1 MTFRHRLLK
10 LHPAALVLIS
20 FFAVILIGAVLLS
33 LPVSLNGNP
42 LPAIDALFTATS
54 AVCVTGL
61 VVVDTG
67 SRFTLFGQ
75 ITILV
80 LIQIGGLG
88 VMTLS
93 VLLFRMIG
101 RKTFYHQRM
110 AVQDMFL
117 HTPQED
123 IFKIVRSIILITA
136 CIESAGAGLLT
147 IYWSRMLPVHE
158 AAYTAVFHSI
168 SAFCNAGF
176 SLFSDSLTA
185 FGGSCLLNITIGTLI
200 VTGGIGFSVLYE
212 FQNWAAL
219 RKKQRF
225 RFSVQTRTVLLTT
238 AILITA
244 GAVWLLILERH
255 GILDNRSLI
264 HRVLAA
270 GFQSITCRT
279 AGFNTVDIAALSEA
293 TIAIMMVLMFFGAS
307 PGSCGGGVKTT
318 TLALLAA
325 TTVARMKR
333 MRRVNLFKKSIPEET
348 VHRCTTLILV
358 SVGVIGLVLIMILT
372 EGAITE
378 RRAGGDFLS
387 YLFEVVS
394 AFGTVGLSLGITPEL
409 STWGKFW
416 IILTMIIGRVGILT
430 FSYIIIGTNPT
441 NGFERAEENMM
452 IG

>member
-1 MTFRHRLLK
+1 MTVRRKLLK

-20 FFAVILIGAVLLS
+20 FLALILIGTLLLR
-33 LPVSLNGNP
+33 LPVSSKEGP
-42 LPAIDALFTATS
+42 LQIIDALFTSTS

-67 SRFTLFGQ
+67 TRFTLFGQ
-75 ITILV
+75 IIILA

-117 HTPQED
+117 HTPQDD
-123 IFKIVRSIILITA
+123 IFKIVKNIIYMTF
-136 CIESAGAGLLT
+136 CIETAGAVFLT
-147 IYWSRMLPVHE
+147 IYWSRTLPVNE
-158 AAYTAVFHSI
+158 AVYTAVFHAI

-176 SLFSDSLTA
+176 SLFPDSLSTFA
-185 FGGSCLLNITIGTLI
+185 DSYLLNFTVCMLI

-212 FQNWAAL
+212 FKNWIKL
-219 RKKQRF
+219 RKKKRF
-225 RFSVQTRTVLLTT
+225 RFSVQTKTVLLTT
-238 AILITA
+238 AILIFA
-244 GAVWLLILERH
+244 GTVWLFVLERH
-255 GILDNRSLI
+255 GALEGKAPAYQFL
-264 HRVLAA
+264 VAL
-270 GFQSITCRT
+270 FQSITCRT
-279 AGFNTVDIAALSEA
+279 AGFNTVDISALNEA
-293 TIAIMMVLMFFGAS
+293 TITMMLVLMFFGAS

-318 TLALLAA
+318 TLALLTA
-325 TTVARMKR
+325 TTITRIKR
-333 MRRVNLFKKSIPEET
+333 MRRVNLFKKSIPNET
-348 VHRCTTLILV
+348 VRRCTTLILV
-358 SVGVIGLVLIMILT
+358 SVGVIGMVLFMILS

-378 RRAGGDFLS
+378 QTVRGAFLS

-394 AFGTVGLSLGITPEL
+394 AFGTVGLSLGVTADL
-409 STWGKFW
+409 SVWGKSW
-416 IILTMIIGRVGILT
+416 IVITMIIGRVGILT